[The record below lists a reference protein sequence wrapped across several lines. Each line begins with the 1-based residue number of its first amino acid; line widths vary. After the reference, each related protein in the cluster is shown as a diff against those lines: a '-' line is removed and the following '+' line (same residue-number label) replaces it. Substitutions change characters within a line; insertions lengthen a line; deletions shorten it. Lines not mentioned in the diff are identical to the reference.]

1 MDKRQEIVILKL
13 VSAPKD
19 VVSVYFTEERK
30 MNLGEGPKKF
40 GLRTILL
47 RWRVERTFLMWFGI
61 PALANDQSRST
72 MVTEPSIAR
81 PSR

>member
-47 RWRVERTFLMWFGI
+47 R
-61 PALANDQSRST
+61 
-72 MVTEPSIAR
+72 
-81 PSR
+81 